1 MCRYPKWSYTECRG
15 AICETLH
22 QTSALSSV
30 LILFK
35 CLLTR
40 ACDLY
45 YEHITIVNYNSRIIN
60 EFGASLTDDARVIIY
75 DCHLFIVQPTGFI
88 L

>member
-15 AICETLH
+15 AICEALH

-30 LILFK
+30 LILIK
-35 CLLTR
+35 CLLTG
-40 ACDLY
+40 ACILY
-45 YEHITIVNYNSRIIN
+45 YEHITIVNYNSSIIN
-60 EFGASLTDDARVIIY
+60 KFGASLAGDARVVIY
-75 DCHLFIVQPTGFI
+75 NRHMFIVHPTGFI